1 MRSLLSKKGQIQ
13 SLAPAMI
20 ALVLA
25 AVLLVFG
32 LIMLQEL
39 RDTAVVAGSASLL
52 NDTAFT
58 AANATIIGMGTFA
71 DFWEIIVLAIVISI
85 VIGLLLMVF
94 GGSSQR

>member
-1 MRSLLSKKGQIQ
+1 MSKKGQIQ